1 LSFDGTVDR
10 YPEPSLEW
18 ATSHLSA
25 CNDLPLPGITTI
37 LVGARDLKRILAVT
51 NNAGACRNGLNG
63 GARPEQNARER
74 SMSLLRRLLSRS
86 FRWLITAIWFLCRI
100 LIIAWAALAI
110 YYSNLPSAE
119 LRLGLAVIFAAF
131 MIWAIWLSRLRSMP
145 VIAIVL
151 LFVVA
156 AWWIAIPP
164 SHHRN
169 WRPEVA
175 VMPRAVIDGDRVRI
189 TGVRN
194 FDYRTRNDFT
204 VRYEEREVSLS
215 HLTAIDFYV
224 SYFTQGPVGHTFVS
238 FIFDN
243 APPLSISIETRPE
256 VGEGFAPIASLFKQ
270 FELIYVVGDE
280 RDLVGVRTNHRREA
294 VYLYR
299 LNTSADD
306 ARRLLLVYLERINEL
321 ADRPEFYHLLTN
333 SCTINIVRYANAAG
347 RAGRLDIRH
356 ILNGLVD
363 GYLYRS
369 GRMDTSLPFEDLRR
383 RSQIN
388 DAAQAADGAPD
399 FSQRIRQSLP
409 TMTRP

>member
-1 LSFDGTVDR
+1 
-10 YPEPSLEW
+10 
-18 ATSHLSA
+18 
-25 CNDLPLPGITTI
+25 
-37 LVGARDLKRILAVT
+37 
-51 NNAGACRNGLNG
+51 
-63 GARPEQNARER
+63 
-74 SMSLLRRLLSRS
+74 
-86 FRWLITAIWFLCRI
+86 
-100 LIIAWAALAI
+100 
-110 YYSNLPSAE
+110 
-119 LRLGLAVIFAAF
+119 
-131 MIWAIWLSRLRSMP
+131 
-145 VIAIVL
+145 
-151 LFVVA
+151 
-156 AWWIAIPP
+156 
-164 SHHRN
+164 
-169 WRPEVA
+169 
-175 VMPRAVIDGDRVRI
+175 
-189 TGVRN
+189 
-194 FDYRTRNDFT
+194 
-204 VRYEEREVSLS
+204 
-215 HLTAIDFYV
+215 
-224 SYFTQGPVGHTFVS
+224 VS

-306 ARRLLLVYLERINEL
+306 ARRLLLVYLARINEL

-347 RAGRLDIRH
+347 RTGRVDMRH

-369 GRMDTSLPFEDLRR
+369 GRIDTSLPFEDLRR

-388 DAAQAADGAPD
+388 DAAEAAEDAPD

-409 TMTRP
+409 TITRP